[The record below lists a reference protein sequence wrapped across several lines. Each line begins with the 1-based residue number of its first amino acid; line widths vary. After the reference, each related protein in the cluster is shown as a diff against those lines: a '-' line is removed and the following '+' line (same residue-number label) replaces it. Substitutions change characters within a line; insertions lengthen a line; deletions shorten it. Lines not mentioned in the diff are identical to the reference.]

1 MQALANEIIRVRI
14 NEQLKKDATLVLDSM
29 GLTMSD
35 AIRIFLMR
43 LVDEKALPFELKM
56 PKTKSLKPA
65 SKILRKDVSVRQKKL
80 FLALNTETSN
90 ELSGCCL

>member
-14 NEQLKKDATLVLDSM
+14 NEQLKKDATLVLDSI

-43 LVDEKALPFELKM
+43 LVDEKALPFEL
-56 PKTKSLKPA
+56 
-65 SKILRKDVSVRQKKL
+65 
-80 FLALNTETSN
+80 
-90 ELSGCCL
+90 

>member
-14 NEQLKKDATLVLDSM
+14 NEQLKKDATLVLDSI

-43 LVDEKALPFELKM
+43 LVDEKALPFELK
-56 PKTKSLKPA
+56 KIGRA
-65 SKILRKDVSVRQKKL
+65 SCRERV
-80 FLALNTETSN
+80 
-90 ELSGCCL
+90 

>member
-14 NEQLKKDATLVLDSM
+14 NEQLKKDATLVLDSI

-56 PKTKSLKPA
+56 PKHLDIS
-65 SKILRKDVSVRQKKL
+65 SKILRKDVFVRQKKL
-80 FLALNTETSN
+80 LLALNTETSN